1 MSRATEMRIPR
12 PTLPELSW
20 RNMIIA
26 LLLVSLLVP
35 VIIGYGFFFPY
46 VVPRNI
52 FFRVVVELGVSVLV
66 FAVCFSGKTLDLRD
80 EPIFWALLAFVAAS
94 FLSALFSPARMHS
107 LFGDFERMGGVWA
120 WLHLLLFFLL
130 LRTLRDKDWPWV
142 LNAAVVVSL
151 YVSCYGIVEHYRL
164 AAATSTDA
172 LVPDSSATVG
182 NAGLL
187 AAYLVV
193 AIAIAAYLASTT
205 TRLRLL
211 YISAALVDL
220 LALIFAENRS
230 TLGGL
235 LLGAVVGTAIY
246 ATSTAK
252 PRLRLFAPAL
262 GVALNVA
269 VLGTA
274 AFVRQFPDTTFSRN
288 VPTILQKLA
297 LTNVAGSE
305 VVRTMQWRAAVDAFR
320 ERPLTGYGPE
330 NHNLVWSAHFDP
342 DIYATDTDIYD
353 RTHNQ
358 FLETLATG
366 GLIGTAAFIA
376 VWLAIAGTL
385 FRAYRAGRLTAGSV
399 AVLSGVQVAY
409 SIYLAFWF
417 FDLNSTML
425 WILVA
430 ALIAS
435 RGTVGSIVLEPT
447 TNDATVPVGKPAL
460 AMGMLTILVA
470 ALIWEGYAPLRA
482 DRALARID
490 SATGSIASTAPAFEI
505 LARSAA
511 HQTAHTPIIM
521 GQYLGS
527 LRPRLPE
534 IERDPQDR
542 AMVDRAIS
550 ESLDAFRKEIQRDPL
565 NDRLYTH
572 EAGLLM
578 FAAEFYDSP
587 VYRQQ
592 AIDALH
598 KAIDLSPHRV
608 EQWLALANIYLG
620 ERDYER
626 AIVVLN
632 DAVKSDPELG
642 EPRYRLAN
650 AYLGAGKSDSA
661 LVMLKSSLRH
671 GYVGAPE
678 IYLAMGKRLEFS
690 GRGGSAAKLYS
701 DYLEA
706 KYTEAV
712 WDRNQQIERPIP
724 SADIAVAAH
733 LPLLYVRSRESDLA
747 IKSAAALSAFDP
759 TRGPIVDR
767 FVSDLGARRRRNWVA
782 RASLL
787 PCNAVGTSRMR
798 DSAAVNACGVFRRK
812 L

>member
-1 MSRATEMRIPR
+1 MRIPR

-20 RNMIIA
+20 RNAIIV

-35 VIIGYGFFFPY
+35 VVVGYGFFFPY

-52 FFRVVVELGVSVLV
+52 FFRVVVELGVTVLV
-66 FAVCFSGKTLDLRD
+66 LAVCFSGKTLDLRD

-94 FLSALFSPARMHS
+94 FVSALFSPARMHS

-130 LRTLRDKDWPWV
+130 LRTLRDEDWRWI
-142 LNAAVVVSL
+142 LNGALIVSVVVS
-151 YVSCYGIVEHYRL
+151 VIAVIDRQQL
-164 AAATSTDA
+164 AAAAHGNGDVVPVSVSTI
-172 LVPDSSATVG
+172 G
-182 NAGLL
+182 NSGLM
-187 AAYLVV
+187 AAYLLMG
-193 AIAIAAYLASTT
+193 IAIAAYLASTSA
-205 TRLRLL
+205 RFRLL
-211 YISAALVDL
+211 YLAAALADL

-230 TLGGL
+230 TLIGL
-235 LLGAVVGTAIY
+235 LAASLLGAILY
-246 ATSTAK
+246 ATLNGNRRTRIAVPLAAIGVGVVVIGSTI
-252 PRLRLFAPAL
+252 
-262 GVALNVA
+262 V
-269 VLGTA
+269 
-274 AFVRQFPDTTFSRN
+274 VRAFPDSAFTRHA
-288 VPTILQKLA
+288 PTVLERLA
-297 LTNVAGSE
+297 STNPERGDES
-305 VVRTMQWRAAVDAFR
+305 RTMQWRAAIEGFKD
-320 ERPLTGYGPE
+320 RPILGYGPE
-330 NHNLVWSAHFDP
+330 THNLVWSEHFNP
-342 DIYATDTDIYD
+342 GIYRLDTDIYD

-358 FLETLATG
+358 YLETLSTG
-366 GLIGTAAFIA
+366 GIVGAIAFFAIWVAIA
-376 VWLAIAGTL
+376 VTL
-385 FRAYRAGRLTAGSV
+385 SRAYRAGRLSASSL
-399 AVLSGVQVAY
+399 AVLFGLQAAY
-409 SIYLAFWF
+409 AIYLTFWF

-447 TNDATVPVGKPAL
+447 TNDAKVSVRKPAL
-460 AMGMLTILVA
+460 AMAVLTVLVA
-470 ALIWEGYAPLRA
+470 ALIWEGYDPLITS
-482 DRALARID
+482 RALARVD
-490 SATGSIASTAPAFEI
+490 AANGSMASTLSELDI
-505 LARSAA
+505 LARSPA
-511 HQTAHTPIIM
+511 HQTAHTPMIM

-527 LRPRLPE
+527 LRPRVEE
-534 IERDPQDR
+534 IERDPRDR
-542 AMVDRAIS
+542 AMVGRAIS
-550 ESLDAFRKEIQRDPL
+550 QSLDAFRKEIQRDSL

-572 EAGLLM
+572 QAGLLM
-578 FAAEFYDSP
+578 FAAEFYESP

-671 GYVGAPE
+671 GYVGSPE

-712 WDRNQQIERPIP
+712 WDRNEQIDRPIP
-724 SADIAVAAH
+724 SADLAVAAH
-733 LPLLYVRSRESDLA
+733 LPLLYVRTRESDLA

-767 FVSDLGARRRRNWVA
+767 FVSDLGARRSRNWVA

-787 PCNAVGTSRMR
+787 PCNNVGASRMR
-798 DSAAVNACGVFRRK
+798 DSAAVDACGVFRRK

>member
-1 MSRATEMRIPR
+1 MRIPR
-12 PTLPELSW
+12 PSLPELPW
-20 RNMIIA
+20 RNAIIA
-26 LLLVSLLVP
+26 LLLMSLLVP
-35 VIIGYGFFFPY
+35 VIVGFGFFFPY

-52 FFRVVVELGVSVLV
+52 FFRIVVELGIAALVL
-66 FAVCFSGKTLDLRD
+66 AVCFTRKTLDLRD
-80 EPIFWALLAFVAAS
+80 EPIFWALVAFVAAS

-130 LRTLRDKDWPWV
+130 LRTLRDGDWPWI
-142 LNAAVVVSL
+142 LNAALAVSL
-151 YVSCYGIVEHYRL
+151 YVSINTIVEHYQL
-164 AAATSTDA
+164 AASTSTDG
-172 LVPDSSATVG
+172 LVPASSATVG

-187 AAYLVV
+187 AAYLLFTV
-193 AIAIAAYLASTT
+193 AIAAYLATVT
-205 TRLRLL
+205 PRFRLL
-211 YISAALVDL
+211 YISAASINL
-220 LALIFAENRS
+220 LALVFAENRS
-230 TLGGL
+230 ALIGL
-235 LLGAVVGTAIY
+235 LLGAVIGGGFY
-246 ATSTAK
+246 ATLTAK
-252 PRLRLFAPAL
+252 SRRKLFAPVI
-262 GVALNVA
+262 GVTLAVI
-269 VLGTA
+269 VLGA
-274 AFVRQFPDTTFSRN
+274 AGLVRKFPDTTLSRN
-288 VPTILQKLA
+288 MPTLLQKLA
-297 LTNVAGSE
+297 LTDLGGTE
-305 VVRTMQWRAAVDAFR
+305 VKRVMQWNAAIDAFK
-320 ERPLTGYGPE
+320 ERPLAGYGPE

-342 DIYATDTDIYD
+342 GIYRIDTDIYD

-366 GLIGTAAFIA
+366 GLIGIVAFTAI
-376 VWLAIAGTL
+376 WLAIAVTL
-385 FRAYRAGRLTAGSV
+385 FRAYRAGRLTAASL
-399 AVLSGVQVAY
+399 AVVLGVQIAY

-417 FDLNSTML
+417 FDVNSTML

-447 TNDATVPVGKPAL
+447 TNDAKVPVSKPAL
-460 AMGMLTILVA
+460 AMAVLTVLVA

-482 DRALARID
+482 SRALAKID
-490 SATGSIASTAPAFEI
+490 SASGSIASTVPEFEI

-511 HQTAHTPIIM
+511 HQSAHTPMIM

-527 LRPRLPE
+527 LRPRLVE
-534 IERDPQDR
+534 IERDPQER
-542 AMVDRAIS
+542 AMVDRAITQ
-550 ESLDAFRKEIQRDPL
+550 SLDAFRKEIQRDPL

-572 EAGLLM
+572 ESGLLM
-578 FAAEFYDSP
+578 FAAEFYESP
-587 VYRQQ
+587 VYRQR

-620 ERDYER
+620 KRDYER

-650 AYLGAGKSDSA
+650 AYVGAGKSDSA
-661 LVMLKSSLRH
+661 LVMLQSSLRH
-671 GYVGAPE
+671 GYVGSPE

-712 WDRNQQIERPIP
+712 WDPNEQIDRPIP
-724 SADIAVAAH
+724 SADLAVAAH

-747 IKSAAALSAFDP
+747 IKSAAALSAFDS
-759 TRGPIVDR
+759 TRAPIVDR

-787 PCNAVGTSRMR
+787 PCNNVGKSRMR
-798 DSAAVNACGVFRRK
+798 DSAAVDACGVFRRK